1 VELLVVMAIVVLLLT
16 MTGSAVW
23 QGRSRSGPA
32 GATLA
37 SCVEFARSQA
47 VARNR
52 TVWLRIAPHR
62 QDPID
67 LEIRFFRARDGGG
80 EENEKDLE
88 FRRSVR
94 IERMMARSDLP
105 DFGQRPRVEVPVPLE
120 IGGTVIFLPSGESFL
135 AGETEGF
142 PKPPDTLV
150 EFSEIGLQATRGDP
164 VRPIEGDV
172 VAVQILGLS
181 GRPLVYKR

>member
-1 VELLVVMAIVVLLLT
+1 MVMAIVVVLLT
-16 MTGSAVW
+16 MAGSAVW

-67 LEIRFFRARDGGG
+67 LEIRFFRAREGSG

-94 IERMMARSDLP
+94 IERMMS
-105 DFGQRPRVEVPVPLE
+105 
-120 IGGTVIFLPSGESFL
+120 PSL
-135 AGETEGF
+135 
-142 PKPPDTLV
+142 
-150 EFSEIGLQATRGDP
+150 IC
-164 VRPIEGDV
+164 IW
-172 VAVQILGLS
+172 
-181 GRPLVYKR
+181 